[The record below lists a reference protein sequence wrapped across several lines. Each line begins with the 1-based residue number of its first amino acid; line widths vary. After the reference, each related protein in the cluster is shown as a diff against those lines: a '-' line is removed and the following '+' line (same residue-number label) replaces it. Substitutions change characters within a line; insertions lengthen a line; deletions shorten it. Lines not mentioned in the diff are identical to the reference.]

1 MIEVKTCTD
10 EQSKDTFDMYAK
22 VINIFKPI
30 PVHYRGDWLSIE
42 ESYDPAEGSLF
53 LIATDSKSKNSSVK
67 KEEILGCMG
76 VKRYGEIAILKHVAV
91 DLRYQGTEVEIQF
104 NNERVKRYEKQYNI
118 AKFLLEELEKFC
130 ISQGIGTLIIGT
142 DSYYPSGLK
151 FYEKNNYS
159 PLEESHILD
168 HPDIYC
174 AYQDYK
180 DIDDTWLIKKLSYN
194 VI

>member
-1 MIEVKTCTD
+1 MIEVKPCTN
-10 EQSKDTFDMYAK
+10 EQAKETFDMYER
-22 VINIFKPI
+22 VINAFKPT
-30 PVHYRGDWLSIE
+30 PVRYQGDWLNIE
-42 ESYDPAEGSLF
+42 EDYSPKKSSIF
-53 LIATDSKSKNSSVK
+53 LIATKPKSPSIDR
-67 KEEILGCMG
+67 EEIVGCMG
-76 VKRYGEIAILKHVAV
+76 VKRYGKIAILKHVAV
-91 DLRYQGTEVEIQF
+91 ESIYQGIKVEIHF
-104 NNERVKRYEKQYNI
+104 NNGQSVRYEKHYNI
-118 AKFLLEELEKFC
+118 AKFILEELEKFC

-180 DIDDTWLIKKLSYN
+180 DVDDTWLIKKLEQ
-194 VI
+194 